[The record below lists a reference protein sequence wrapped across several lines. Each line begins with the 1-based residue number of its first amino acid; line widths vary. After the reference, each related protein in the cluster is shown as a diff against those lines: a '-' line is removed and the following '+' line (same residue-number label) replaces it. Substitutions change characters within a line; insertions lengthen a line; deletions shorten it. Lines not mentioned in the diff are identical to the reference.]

1 VSEPNVLLSKLDST
15 DRNGI
20 RRNLKPANMR
30 MALRIFAGI
39 IVSVLIAQGIGLKF
53 AASTSIVT
61 LLGIQ
66 ATKKETIR
74 TAVLR
79 VISIAYTIGIA
90 YLIYRFFGVTVFS
103 FCLAVLIL
111 TFLTYL
117 LGWNSTL
124 SVNVVVLV
132 HLFMQQLPFTGAL
145 IVNET
150 IRVVIGML
158 IALAINWRQPDR
170 EDEFISDMANIEQM
184 MSHILATFANIL
196 RGNEKCTEEL
206 SRHLTELKDYLAS
219 GKSNAYFFANN
230 NLAPHAAYY
239 MHYISMRQAQSLML
253 YIIYRY
259 IEKMDDISSCPKEII
274 SYADAIARGV
284 ALGHDRDE
292 IAEQAE
298 NAAEALNRGRL
309 PETQEVFLNLS
320 LCYSVKRGCDEI
332 VEAQN
337 DFIASLTDEERSR
350 YLRGSI
356 G

>member
-1 VSEPNVLLSKLDST
+1 MSESNVLLHKLDST
-15 DRNGI
+15 ERSGI
-20 RRNLKPANMR
+20 RKNLKPANML
-30 MALRIFAGI
+30 MALRIFTGI
-39 IVSVLIAQGIGLKF
+39 IVSVLIAQGLGLKF

-79 VISIAYTIGIA
+79 VVSIAYTIGIA
-90 YLIYRFFGVTVFS
+90 YFIYRFLGVTIPG
-103 FCLAVLIL
+103 FCAAVLIL
-111 TFLTYL
+111 TFLTYI

-132 HLFMQQLPFTGAL
+132 HLFMQQLPFTGGL
-145 IVNET
+145 IINEI

-158 IALAINWRQPDR
+158 VALAINWRQPDR
-170 EDEFISDMANIEQM
+170 EGEFLHDMTNIEQM

-206 SRHLTELKDYLAS
+206 SRHLTELKDHLAS

-259 IEKMDDISSCPKEII
+259 IKKIEDISSCPKEII
-274 SYADAIARGV
+274 RYVD
-284 ALGHDRDE
+284 ALGQGIVLGHGQDE
-292 IAEQAE
+292 IVKQAE
-298 NAAEALNRGRL
+298 NAAAAMNGGALPATR
-309 PETQEVFLNLS
+309 EIFLNLS

-350 YLRGSI
+350 YLH
-356 G
+356 